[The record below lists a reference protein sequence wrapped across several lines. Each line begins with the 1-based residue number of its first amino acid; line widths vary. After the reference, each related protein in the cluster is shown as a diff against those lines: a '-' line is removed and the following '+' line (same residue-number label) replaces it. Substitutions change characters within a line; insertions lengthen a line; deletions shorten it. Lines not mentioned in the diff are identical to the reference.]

1 MDSSWNDLVVI
12 YERMKRMTAC
22 FGREKVKNMKF
33 NGKARRNTLLKTR
46 NLNPGMI
53 LSIVYLYLLVVS
65 TNVVF

>member
-1 MDSSWNDLVVI
+1 
-12 YERMKRMTAC
+12 MKRMTAC